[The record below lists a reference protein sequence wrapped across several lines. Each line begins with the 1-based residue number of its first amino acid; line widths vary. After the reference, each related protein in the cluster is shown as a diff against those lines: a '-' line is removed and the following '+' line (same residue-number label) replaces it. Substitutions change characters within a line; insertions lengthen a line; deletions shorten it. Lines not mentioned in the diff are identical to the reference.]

1 LRRSIAFDLM
11 RRMTLGK
18 SPTSEDAFR
27 SGSSFCQD
35 HVSAASIYGL
45 LYRESH
51 RLFPDEAFADLFA
64 DIGRAS
70 VPPRIVSVVMVL
82 QRLEGLSDREAAD
95 RITFDLRWKY
105 AAGGLDFDYAGFV
118 HTVLVDM
125 RARLRRSER
134 PNRIFETALE
144 VAHEAGLIGRKRVLD
159 STALYDAVAT
169 QDTVTLIR
177 SAIRALLRIVDE
189 KLGAELRACCK
200 RDDDYVAPG
209 KPSCDWDDVQA
220 REALVDA
227 LARDAYA
234 ILATLD
240 GRTLTSEV
248 MQAVKLVATVV
259 GRDLEQR
266 DDGMFRIARRVAK
279 DRVISTVDPEARH
292 GHKTAARGFD
302 GYKGHIALDPDS
314 EIITATTVTAG
325 NASDGS
331 VADALVA
338 DVLREPPAA
347 SPDVSVA
354 DVLVE
359 DAPAADVLAAVPAAS
374 PDVSVVDAL
383 VQDVPAADVL
393 AADVLAAVPAASP
406 DVSVVDALVEDVPA
420 ADVLATAPAASP
432 DVSIIDALVKDVLA
446 ADVLAAAP
454 AASPDVS
461 VVEDV
466 PAADVLAAAP
476 TASLD
481 DSNADA
487 LVENVLAATDG
498 AAPSSGTEFEI
509 ARATL
514 PDEPQISGR
523 PANAVAAIEIY
534 GDSSY
539 GTAEFVEAI
548 EGAGAE
554 ANVKVQPPSA
564 PEGKFAKD
572 AFDVDLTNNTVR
584 CPAGALVMIR
594 PYGSDGTR
602 LASFGAH
609 CNSCTLRGQ
618 CTDGKDGR
626 TIRVHPHE
634 ATLQRSRIRQ
644 RDPAW
649 KARYRA
655 TRPKVERKFAHLMY
669 RRHGGRRARMRG
681 CARVTQDFALLGAAH
696 NFRRLATLGVHY
708 DGCTWRR

>member
-11 RRMTLGK
+11 PGMTLGK

-27 SGSSFCQD
+27 SGTSFCRE
-35 HVSAASIYGL
+35 HVSEKSIYGM

-70 VPPRIVSVVMVL
+70 VPPRIVAVVMVL

-125 RARLRRSER
+125 RARLRRSAR

-189 KLGAELRACCK
+189 KLAAELRSCCK
-200 RDDDYVAPG
+200 RDDDYLAPG
-209 KPSCDWDDVQA
+209 KPSCDWEDVQA

-234 ILATLD
+234 ILAALD
-240 GRTLTSEV
+240 ERTLTSEV
-248 MQAVKLVATVV
+248 MQAVKLVAAVV
-259 GRDLEQR
+259 GQDLEQR

-302 GYKGHIALDPDS
+302 GYKGHIAIDPDS

-331 VADALVA
+331 VADELVADVVAELPTASPDGSTADALVVEVQAAKPLAAAVLAVPPVASPEADVADALIADVLAARPLASPECSVVEALVAEELVA
-338 DVLREPPAA
+338 DVLTAPPAA
-347 SPDVSVA
+347 SPEDSLVE
-354 DVLVE
+354 VLVAE
-359 DAPAADVLAAVPAAS
+359 ELVTDVLAA
-374 PDVSVVDAL
+374 PDG
-383 VQDVPAADVL
+383 
-393 AADVLAAVPAASP
+393 
-406 DVSVVDALVEDVPA
+406 
-420 ADVLATAPAASP
+420 T
-432 DVSIIDALVKDVLA
+432 
-446 ADVLAAAP
+446 
-454 AASPDVS
+454 
-461 VVEDV
+461 
-466 PAADVLAAAP
+466 
-476 TASLD
+476 
-481 DSNADA
+481 
-487 LVENVLAATDG
+487 
-498 AAPSSGTEFEI
+498 APSSGMESEF
-509 ARATL
+509 AGASPT
-514 PDEPQISGR
+514 DEPQVAG
-523 PANAVAAIEIY
+523 PPTEAVAPVEIY

-539 GTAEFVEAI
+539 GTAKFVEAI
-548 EGAGAE
+548 ERAGAE

-564 PEGKFAKD
+564 PEGKFGKD

-584 CPAGALVMIR
+584 CPAGVLVVIR
-594 PYGSDGTR
+594 PNTADGDR
-602 LASFGAH
+602 LANFGVH
-609 CNSCTLRGQ
+609 CNGCALRSQ
-618 CTDGKDGR
+618 CTDGKAGR
-626 TIRVHPHE
+626 TIRVNPHE
-634 ATLQRSRIRQ
+634 ATLQRSRTRQ

-649 KARYRA
+649 KTRYRA
-655 TRPKVERKFAHLMY
+655 TRPKVERKIAHLMH
-669 RRHGGRRARMRG
+669 RRHGGRRARVRG
-681 CARVTQDFALLGAAH
+681 CVRVRHDFALLGAAH
-696 NFRRLATLGVHY
+696 NLRRLATLGVHY
-708 DGCTWRR
+708 DGGTWRR

>member
-1 LRRSIAFDLM
+1 MPGMS
-11 RRMTLGK
+11 LGK

-27 SGSSFCQD
+27 SGTSFCRD
-35 HVSAASIYGL
+35 HVSETSIYGM

-125 RARLRRSER
+125 RARLRRSAR

-144 VAHEAGLIGRKRVLD
+144 VAHAAGLVGRKRVLD

-189 KLGAELRACCK
+189 KLGEELRSCCK
-200 RDDDYVAPG
+200 RDDDYIVPG
-209 KPSCDWDDVQA
+209 KPPCDWEDVQA

-234 ILATLD
+234 ILAALD

-259 GRDLEQR
+259 GQDLEQR
-266 DDGMFRIARRVAK
+266 DDGMFRIARRVTK

-302 GYKGHIALDPDS
+302 GYKGHIAIDPDS

-325 NASDGS
+325 NVSDGS
-331 VADALVA
+331 VGEVLVA
-338 DVLREPPAA
+338 DVLSETHAVSPDASDASDADALAANVLAEAPAA
-347 SPDVSVA
+347 SPDVSDA
-354 DVLVE
+354 DALAANVLAEAPAASPEVSDADALVE
-359 DAPAADVLAAVPAAS
+359 NMRAADVLAAVPATS
-374 PDVSVVDAL
+374 PDASVAEE
-383 VQDVPAADVL
+383 L
-393 AADVLAAVPAASP
+393 AADELAEPAAASP
-406 DVSVVDALVEDVPA
+406 DAGGAKARAADVPA
-420 ADVLATAPAASP
+420 T
-432 DVSIIDALVKDVLA
+432 
-446 ADVLAAAP
+446 
-454 AASPDVS
+454 
-461 VVEDV
+461 
-466 PAADVLAAAP
+466 AP
-476 TASLD
+476 TASPD
-481 DSNADA
+481 GSNADA
-487 LVENVLAATDG
+487 LVANVLAASDG
-498 AAPSSGTEFEI
+498 AAPSSSTESESARGTL
-509 ARATL
+509 T
-514 PDEPQISGR
+514 DEPQVAVR
-523 PANAVAAIEIY
+523 PADAVAPVEIY

-572 AFDVDLTNNTVR
+572 AFEVDLTNNTVR
-584 CPAGALVMIR
+584 CPAGALVVIR
-594 PYGSDGTR
+594 PHGRDGAR
-602 LASFGAH
+602 LANFGAH
-609 CNSCTLRGQ
+609 CNGCALREQ

-634 ATLQRSRIRQ
+634 ATLQRSRIHQ

-655 TRPKVERKFAHLMY
+655 TRPKVERKIAHLMY

-681 CARVTQDFALLGAAH
+681 CARVTHDFALLSAAH
-696 NFRRLATLGVHY
+696 NFRRLATLGVHH
-708 DGCTWRR
+708 DGRTWRR

>member
-259 GRDLEQR
+259 GQDLEQR

-406 DVSVVDALVEDVPA
+406 DVSVV
-420 ADVLATAPAASP
+420 
-432 DVSIIDALVKDVLA
+432 
-446 ADVLAAAP
+446 
-454 AASPDVS
+454 
-461 VVEDV
+461 EDV

-602 LASFGAH
+602 PASFGAH

>member
-1 LRRSIAFDLM
+1 
-11 RRMTLGK
+11 MTLGK
-18 SPTSEDAFR
+18 APTSEDAFR
-27 SGSSFCQD
+27 SGTEFCRD
-35 HVSAASIYGL
+35 RVSTTSIYGL

-70 VPPRIVSVVMVL
+70 VPPRIVAVVMVL
-82 QRLEGLSDREAAD
+82 QRFEGLSDREAVD
-95 RITFDLRWKY
+95 RVTFDLRWKY

-144 VAHEAGLIGRKRVLD
+144 VAREAGLVGRKRVLD

-189 KLGAELRACCK
+189 KLGAELRSCCK

-220 REALVDA
+220 REALVDT

-234 ILATLD
+234 ILAALD

-248 MQAVKLVATVV
+248 TQVAKLVATVV
-259 GRDLEQR
+259 GQDLEQR

-302 GYKGHIALDPDS
+302 GYKGHIAIDPDS
-314 EIITATTVTAG
+314 EIITATAVTAG
-325 NASDGS
+325 N
-331 VADALVA
+331 VADGDVA
-338 DVLREPPAA
+338 EELTK
-347 SPDVSVA
+347 

-359 DAPAADVLAAVPAAS
+359 VP
-374 PDVSVVDAL
+374 P
-383 VQDVPAADVL
+383 P
-393 AADVLAAVPAASP
+393 
-406 DVSVVDALVEDVPA
+406 
-420 ADVLATAPAASP
+420 
-432 DVSIIDALVKDVLA
+432 
-446 ADVLAAAP
+446 
-454 AASPDVS
+454 
-461 VVEDV
+461 
-466 PAADVLAAAP
+466 
-476 TASLD
+476 ASL
-481 DSNADA
+481 
-487 LVENVLAATDG
+487 EG
-498 AAPSSGTEFEI
+498 AAQSKITTAVLSNEPATTPPTE
-509 ARATL
+509 
-514 PDEPQISGR
+514 
-523 PANAVAAIEIY
+523 AVAPVEIY

-539 GTAEFVEAI
+539 GTATFVEAI
-548 EGAGAE
+548 ESAGAE

-572 AFDVDLTNNTVR
+572 AFEVDLTNNTVR
-584 CPAGALVMIR
+584 CPAGALVVIR
-594 PYGSDGTR
+594 PSTHSDGLR
-602 LASFGAH
+602 IASFGVQ
-609 CNSCTLRGQ
+609 CNSCPLRGQ
-618 CTDGKDGR
+618 CTDGKEGR
-626 TIRVHPHE
+626 TIRVHPQE
-634 ATLQRSRIRQ
+634 ATLQRSRKRQ

-655 TRPKVERKFAHLMY
+655 TRPKVERKIAHLMR
-669 RRHGGRRARMRG
+669 RRHGGRRARVRG
-681 CARVTQDFALLGAAH
+681 RARVTHDFALLGAAQ
-696 NFRRLATLGVHY
+696 NLRRLATLGVHH
-708 DGCTWRR
+708 DGSTWTR